1 MIAKGNMI
9 AWAGVAVI
17 TSISAAGVEV
27 SLAWETSPD
36 PVAGYAIYSQVS
48 GSTQAVRT
56 DVGSVTNAVIS
67 NLTPGATYTFYATA
81 YDTNNVE
88 SDPSNVVSF
97 TIPGATNQPP
107 TMEPIPNMV
116 ADEGRTLQFTAK
128 ASDPENQA
136 LRFSLGTNAPA
147 GASINTT
154 TGLFS
159 WTPTATQAPSTNT
172 VTLIVTDS
180 GQPTMSASRTFTII
194 ARAGTFLQVA
204 TASSSA
210 QLVKGSVQ
218 VTPRGTLNPEGTKYI
233 YGTSASALAQ
243 PQSGAYFSHWIMNG
257 VTYTQNP
264 LSFSMT
270 ANRNLTAYFGLGSGG
285 IKLTSTTTTAT
296 ASSSTSTTSLA
307 RVSTTEPTTTYVL
320 ESSTNL
326 VEWNTITNVV
336 ASEDVDTNSIFRI
349 RAATE

>member
-1 MIAKGNMI
+1 MIAKGNLI
-9 AWAGVAVI
+9 AWVGVALI
-17 TSISAAGVEV
+17 TSISATGVEV
-27 SLAWETSPD
+27 SLAWDTSPD

-88 SDPSNVVSF
+88 SDPSNAVSF
-97 TIPGATNQPP
+97 TIPGGTNQPP
-107 TMEPIPNMV
+107 TMEPIPNMI

-136 LRFSLGTNAPA
+136 LRFSLGANAPA

-154 TGLFS
+154 SGLFS
-159 WTPTATQAPSTNT
+159 WTPTATQTPSTNT

-180 GQPTMSASRTFTII
+180 GQPMMSASRTFTII

-204 TASSSA
+204 TSSSS
-210 QLVKGSVQ
+210 QLVKGTIQ

-233 YGTSASALAQ
+233 FGTSVSALAQ
-243 PQSGAYFSHWIMNG
+243 PQSGSYFSHWIMDG
-257 VTYTQNP
+257 ATYTQNP

-270 ANRNLTAYFGLGSGG
+270 ANRNLTAHFGLGSGG

-296 ASSSTSTTSLA
+296 APSSTSTTSLA
-307 RVSTTEPTTTYVL
+307 SVSTTEPTTTYVL

-326 VEWNTITNVV
+326 VEWNTVTNVV
-336 ASEDVDTNSIFRI
+336 ATEGVDTNSIFRI